1 VLAIGVLVWWYR
13 RRLLEK
19 AKQQA
24 TPPVPPAKDVPAR
37 AEDVLNRP
45 DPNEKPDS
53 PVASSNNNAARARST
68 LTYGSYDANVVMGQ
82 AICSPTPSQVAS
94 VVHNPFDDTQSIQT
108 TGTHG
113 SNVIQIALVPP
124 VDSPQPFPTLSH
136 RRAVLNVVPTS
147 ASNTSPSL
155 ALICVP
161 TPQLPIPPNL
171 IQGTRT

>member
-1 VLAIGVLVWWYR
+1 MLAIGVIVWWYR

-24 TPPVPPAKDVPAR
+24 APPVPPPKDAPAR

-45 DPNEKPDS
+45 DPNEKPDPS
-53 PVASSNNNAARARST
+53 VASNNPNNAVRARST
-68 LTYGSYDANVVMGQ
+68 LTYGSYDTNVVMGQ

-113 SNVIQIALVPP
+113 SNIIQIALVPLVNSSLTTVSNANSLP
-124 VDSPQPFPTLSH
+124 SRPERSPDLSLEHLSVPRSDITLIKI
-136 RRAVLNVVPTS
+136 R
-147 ASNTSPSL
+147 
-155 ALICVP
+155 
-161 TPQLPIPPNL
+161 
-171 IQGTRT
+171 